1 MYFQKNILKRHL
13 SLLPQEELSVA
24 WDKYKNYFLDPQ
36 IQDNIR
42 HSKEEQFQEGFL
54 RELFVNILGYTLNPS
69 PNYNLITEQKNESN
83 AKKADG
89 AILLEGKVI
98 GVIELKDHK
107 TTDLKKVEPQAFQY
121 KNQNKDARYV
131 IISNFEKLNFYIDN
145 SVEYREWSLFTMT
158 EEEFQEL
165 YLCLAWTQIQQ
176 GVAIEMKKASVSSED
191 QITNRLYRDYSLFK
205 KALFADIVENN
216 PVKEGDEKDWQLLL
230 YKKSQKFLDRL
241 LFIFF
246 AEDGGLLPPN
256 SMIKILDQWQQLK
269 ELDAYVPLY
278 HRIKQYFGYLNDGNA
293 DRGIYA
299 YNGGLFK
306 PDEVLDSLIISDDL
320 LNTHTRKLS
329 EYDFKS
335 DVDVNI
341 LGHIFEHSL
350 SEIEEVTQQIMGVEV
365 EASKSKRKKD
375 GVFYTPPYITKY
387 IVENTVGKLCA
398 EKKQSLDINEE
409 EYFAERK
416 RQTDTKKRLL
426 EQLRTYREWLLQ
438 ITILDPACGSGAFL
452 NAALTFLMNEHK
464 LIDEMEAKV
473 TGSSIVFQDIE
484 NSILENNLFGVD
496 INEESVEIAQLAL
509 WLRTAKP
516 QSKLSTLSGN
526 IKCGNS
532 LISDPAVAGNK
543 AFDWQNEFPQV
554 FDKGGFDVV
563 IGNPPY
569 VRIQGIKSNQESES
583 LYYENN
589 YVSAKGRY
597 DLYILFIER
606 ALSLINSQGCASYI
620 LPHNFMSGNL
630 GEGIR
635 AMLSENH
642 YIESIVHFGSY
653 LVFEE
658 ALTYTC
664 IIRLSY
670 NNEFIQY
677 LSVKPSELTNEMN
690 FEQIGYEGLGKDK
703 WNLTK
708 SSNVKVLNKIQAL
721 PYTVSDFFSNVGRG
735 IVTGMDDCFIL
746 RGNIKDGRFIG
757 FSKALKE
764 NIEIETDL
772 VKPLLMGNSVHAFS
786 PLVNDSFII
795 YPHKIDNDKTV
806 ASDESELEALYPMT
820 YAYLSRFKEILIS
833 KKIKYKTNPKFWY
846 ALHNCRDLSLFTTA
860 KIIAPYLG
868 NKCQMSLDAEG
879 EMFTNDKCSILKL
892 KPEYASLIKAYLS
905 ILNSRLVWFFIS
917 NTSSEFSGGYFVFSN
932 LFLNPLPIPDL
943 SDKVY
948 AIEEQILTEKT
959 DKMLLFN
966 EQIHAKRNRFLRRL
980 SDNFQDIKITGALS
994 AFDQLTFAE
1003 FMKELKKQKI
1013 KLSLSQQDEW
1023 VDYFN
1028 DYRTACQELSAQ
1040 IATTNNEID
1049 LHVYKLYGL
1058 TYDEVLIVDPETPI
1072 SREEYEIKP

>member
-1 MYFQKNILKRHL
+1 MYFQKNILKRHI

-24 WDKYKNYFLDPQ
+24 WDKYKSYFLDPQ

-158 EEEFQEL
+158 EEDFQEL

-438 ITILDPACGSGAFL
+438 ITILDLLVVAVL
-452 NAALTFLMNEHK
+452 
-464 LIDEMEAKV
+464 
-473 TGSSIVFQDIE
+473 SSM
-484 NSILENNLFGVD
+484 LH
-496 INEESVEIAQLAL
+496 
-509 WLRTAKP
+509 
-516 QSKLSTLSGN
+516 
-526 IKCGNS
+526 
-532 LISDPAVAGNK
+532 
-543 AFDWQNEFPQV
+543 
-554 FDKGGFDVV
+554 
-563 IGNPPY
+563 
-569 VRIQGIKSNQESES
+569 
-583 LYYENN
+583 
-589 YVSAKGRY
+589 
-597 DLYILFIER
+597 
-606 ALSLINSQGCASYI
+606 
-620 LPHNFMSGNL
+620 LPS
-630 GEGIR
+630 
-635 AMLSENH
+635 
-642 YIESIVHFGSY
+642 
-653 LVFEE
+653 
-658 ALTYTC
+658 
-664 IIRLSY
+664 
-670 NNEFIQY
+670 
-677 LSVKPSELTNEMN
+677 
-690 FEQIGYEGLGKDK
+690 
-703 WNLTK
+703 
-708 SSNVKVLNKIQAL
+708 
-721 PYTVSDFFSNVGRG
+721 
-735 IVTGMDDCFIL
+735 
-746 RGNIKDGRFIG
+746 
-757 FSKALKE
+757 
-764 NIEIETDL
+764 
-772 VKPLLMGNSVHAFS
+772 
-786 PLVNDSFII
+786 
-795 YPHKIDNDKTV
+795 
-806 ASDESELEALYPMT
+806 
-820 YAYLSRFKEILIS
+820 
-833 KKIKYKTNPKFWY
+833 
-846 ALHNCRDLSLFTTA
+846 
-860 KIIAPYLG
+860 
-868 NKCQMSLDAEG
+868 
-879 EMFTNDKCSILKL
+879 
-892 KPEYASLIKAYLS
+892 
-905 ILNSRLVWFFIS
+905 
-917 NTSSEFSGGYFVFSN
+917 
-932 LFLNPLPIPDL
+932 
-943 SDKVY
+943 
-948 AIEEQILTEKT
+948 
-959 DKMLLFN
+959 
-966 EQIHAKRNRFLRRL
+966 
-980 SDNFQDIKITGALS
+980 
-994 AFDQLTFAE
+994 
-1003 FMKELKKQKI
+1003 
-1013 KLSLSQQDEW
+1013 
-1023 VDYFN
+1023 
-1028 DYRTACQELSAQ
+1028 
-1040 IATTNNEID
+1040 
-1049 LHVYKLYGL
+1049 
-1058 TYDEVLIVDPETPI
+1058 
-1072 SREEYEIKP
+1072 

>member
-1 MYFQKNILKRHL
+1 MFFQKNILDKYIAA
-13 SLLPQEELSVA
+13 LPQSEVA
-24 WDKYKNYFLDPQ
+24 EAWEKYKNYFLDTQ

-54 RELFVNILGYTLNPS
+54 RELFVKVLGYTLNPS
-69 PNYNLITEQKNESN
+69 PNYNLITEQKNETN

-89 AILLEGKVI
+89 AILLDGKVI

-145 SVEYREWSLFTMT
+145 SVEYREWNLFTMT
-158 EEEFQEL
+158 EEDFQEL

-306 PDEVLDSLIISDDL
+306 PDEVLDSLIVSDEL

-409 EYFAERK
+409 EYFSERK

-464 LIDEMEAKV
+464 LIDEMEAKIA
-473 TGSSIVFQDIE
+473 GSSIVFQDIE

-516 QSKLSTLSGN
+516 QRKLSTLSGN

-532 LISDPAVAGNK
+532 LISDPAVAGDK
-543 AFDWQNEFPQV
+543 AFDWQKEFPQV

-569 VRIQGIKSNQESES
+569 VNMANISNPQERRYYQDNYTTVKNKCDLYSIFTEKAQALLHNGGLLGFIFPNSWMGTDSFSKLRDFFATKVYVYQLVELPPGVFEDAIVTTLICLYKNSLPTPSNEIELYSYKSGEFLKIAHTLSYEYIQNNPISSFTFERTATISDIATKKMGEIVKFSLGIKTSNDARFVFDHSFDDTCYKFLRGRNIHRWSYPINEEWLWYQPTLICEKPGGRPRVLENFLVDKKIIIQDIATEINATIDDEKYLCNDTLNIIYDVSEDY
-583 LYYENN
+583 LME
-589 YVSAKGRY
+589 
-597 DLYILFIER
+597 YILTLLNSKFVNNWFKKMYPAGLHIKTNQLEQIPIPS
-606 ALSLINSQGCASYI
+606 LSLSEQGMYVELA
-620 LPHNFMSGNL
+620 N
-630 GEGIR
+630 R
-635 AMLSENH
+635 MLS
-642 YIESIVHFGSY
+642 
-653 LVFEE
+653 
-658 ALTYTC
+658 
-664 IIRLSY
+664 
-670 NNEFIQY
+670 
-677 LSVKPSELTNEMN
+677 
-690 FEQIGYEGLGKDK
+690 
-703 WNLTK
+703 
-708 SSNVKVLNKIQAL
+708 
-721 PYTVSDFFSNVGRG
+721 
-735 IVTGMDDCFIL
+735 
-746 RGNIKDGRFIG
+746 
-757 FSKALKE
+757 
-764 NIEIETDL
+764 
-772 VKPLLMGNSVHAFS
+772 
-786 PLVNDSFII
+786 
-795 YPHKIDNDKTV
+795 
-806 ASDESELEALYPMT
+806 
-820 YAYLSRFKEILIS
+820 
-833 KKIKYKTNPKFWY
+833 
-846 ALHNCRDLSLFTTA
+846 LHRQL
-860 KIIAPYLG
+860 
-868 NKCQMSLDAEG
+868 Q
-879 EMFTNDKCSILKL
+879 
-892 KPEYASLIKAYLS
+892 
-905 ILNSRLVWFFIS
+905 
-917 NTSSEFSGGYFVFSN
+917 
-932 LFLNPLPIPDL
+932 
-943 SDKVY
+943 
-948 AIEEQILTEKT
+948 
-959 DKMLLFN
+959 
-966 EQIHAKRNRFLRRL
+966 AKRNRFLRRL
-980 SDNFQDIKITGALS
+980 SDNFVGIKVTTVLS
-994 AFDQLTFAE
+994 SFDQLTFAE
-1003 FMKELKKQKI
+1003 FLKELKKQKI

-1023 VDYFN
+1023 EDYFN

-1049 LHVYKLYGL
+1049 LRVYKLYGL
-1058 TYDEVLIVDPETPI
+1058 TYDEVLIVDPETAI
-1072 SREEYEIKP
+1072 SREEYEMK

>member
-1 MYFQKNILKRHL
+1 MFFQKNILKRYL

-24 WDKYKNYFLDPQ
+24 WDKYKSYFLDPQ

-69 PNYNLITEQKNESN
+69 PNYNLITEQKNETN

-89 AILLEGKVI
+89 AILLEGKVV

-158 EEEFQEL
+158 EEDFQEL

-306 PDEVLDSLIISDDL
+306 PDEVLDSLIVSDEL

-426 EQLRTYREWLLQ
+426 EQLRIYREWLLQ

-464 LIDEMEAKV
+464 LIDEMEAKIA
-473 TGSSIVFQDIE
+473 GSSIVFQDIE

-516 QSKLSTLSGN
+516 QRKLSTLSGN

-532 LISDPAVAGNK
+532 LISDPDIAGDK
-543 AFDWQNEFPQV
+543 AFDWQKEFPQV
-554 FDKGGFDVV
+554 FEKGGFDVV

-569 VRIQGIKSNQESES
+569 VRAEIIPQADIE
-583 LYYENN
+583 YYRHTYEVFTPDGDLFS
-589 YVSAKGRY
+589 YFYEKG
-597 DLYILFIER
+597 L
-606 ALSLINSQGCASYI
+606 
-620 LPHNFMSGNL
+620 NL
-630 GEGIR
+630 
-635 AMLSENH
+635 
-642 YIESIVHFGSY
+642 
-653 LVFEE
+653 
-658 ALTYTC
+658 
-664 IIRLSY
+664 
-670 NNEFIQY
+670 
-677 LSVKPSELTNEMN
+677 
-690 FEQIGYEGLGKDK
+690 
-703 WNLTK
+703 
-708 SSNVKVLNKIQAL
+708 
-721 PYTVSDFFSNVGRG
+721 
-735 IVTGMDDCFIL
+735 
-746 RGNIKDGRFIG
+746 
-757 FSKALKE
+757 
-764 NIEIETDL
+764 
-772 VKPLLMGNSVHAFS
+772 
-786 PLVNDSFII
+786 
-795 YPHKIDNDKTV
+795 
-806 ASDESELEALYPMT
+806 
-820 YAYLSRFKEILIS
+820 
-833 KKIKYKTNPKFWY
+833 
-846 ALHNCRDLSLFTTA
+846 
-860 KIIAPYLG
+860 
-868 NKCQMSLDAEG
+868 
-879 EMFTNDKCSILKL
+879 
-892 KPEYASLIKAYLS
+892 
-905 ILNSRLVWFFIS
+905 LNSKGLFGFIS
-917 NTSSEFSGGYFVFSN
+917 NTFDKTNAGLTLRCYLQENTIFEGYIDFTEVQIFEGATTYPIILLLSKGNKEDNKFIYTKIPKDMQGNVDINIAPNKHVYQYHLTIDSWSFQDAEMVEVMRKITAYKTIKEQYGKCYRGLLTGLNEAFIINEEIKAELVRQHATSDELIKPIFEGRDLNKWYNSPLPKYLICTHNGYDDIDAVNIEDYPAIKDYLSSFEPQLSKRYDKGDTAFNLRNCAYQPLFYQSKIIWGNLQNSNKFSWDEQGTIISAPACMLPTDNKALLGVLNSKLVWTFLTNICVVRNGGYIEVKPQYFEKIPV
-932 LFLNPLPIPDL
+932 PLLEGEL
-943 SDKVY
+943 SEALIASV
-948 AIEEQILTEKT
+948 ENE
-959 DKMLLFN
+959 LLLN
-966 EQIHAKRNRFLRRL
+966 EQLQTKRNRFLRRL

-994 AFDQLTFAE
+994 IFDQLTFAE

-1013 KLSLSQQDEW
+1013 KLSLSLQDEW
-1023 VDYFN
+1023 EDYFN

-1049 LHVYKLYGL
+1049 LRVYKLYGL
-1058 TYDEVLIVDPETPI
+1058 TYDEVLVVDPETPI
-1072 SREEYEIKP
+1072 TREEYGKS